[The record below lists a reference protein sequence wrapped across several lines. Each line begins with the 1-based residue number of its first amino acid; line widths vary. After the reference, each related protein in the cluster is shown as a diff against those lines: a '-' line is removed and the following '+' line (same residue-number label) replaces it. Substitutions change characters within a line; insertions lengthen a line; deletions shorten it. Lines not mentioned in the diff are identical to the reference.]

1 MHTKTIALILCFYF
15 YKIIFLQAQFSEIKY
30 IVMEQYQ
37 ISQMLEE
44 KGYIDEPVSKE
55 LKLTEEILKLKKE
68 KNAVILSH
76 YYVESELQDIADYVG
91 DSLGLAQEAAKTTA
105 DLIVFV
111 GVHFMAET
119 AKIINPSKK
128 VILPD
133 LKAGCSLADSAPADK
148 FSEFKSQFP
157 DHKVISYINCTAD
170 LKTLTDVVCTSA
182 NALKIVNSF
191 PPEQKL
197 IFAPDKNLGNYINS
211 LTGREM
217 VLWDGACMVHEKYS
231 LEKIIDII
239 DQNKDAEF
247 IAHPECEKP
256 VLLLADF
263 IGSTTALLNYVGK
276 SETKKFIVAT
286 ESGIL
291 HQMNK
296 LCPDKIFIPAPSID
310 STCGCNDCSY
320 MKLNNLQKLYICLK
334 HELPEVILSDEVIQK
349 AQVPIKR
356 MLEIS

>member
-1 MHTKTIALILCFYF
+1 
-15 YKIIFLQAQFSEIKY
+15 
-30 IVMEQYQ
+30 MEQHE
-37 ISQMLEE
+37 IGLMIEE
-44 KGYIDEPVSKE
+44 RGFIDEAVDPNI
-55 LKLTEEILKLKKE
+55 KLVDEINRLKKE

-76 YYVESELQDIADYVG
+76 YYVESDLQDIADFVG

-105 DLIVFV
+105 DMIVFV

-133 LKAGCSLADSAPADK
+133 LKAGCSLADSAPTEA
-148 FSEFKSQFP
+148 FAEFKAKYP

-170 LKTLTDVVCTSA
+170 LKTMTDVVCTSA
-182 NALKIVNSF
+182 NALQIVNSF
-191 PPEQKL
+191 PKDQKL

-231 LEKIIDII
+231 VEKIIDLM
-239 DQNKDAEF
+239 DQHPDAEF

-256 VLLLADF
+256 VLLLARY
-263 IGSTTALLNYVGK
+263 IGSTTALLKYVEK
-276 SETKKFIVAT
+276 SASRKFIVAT

-291 HQMNK
+291 HQMK
-296 LCPDKIFIPAPSID
+296 KACPDKIFIPAPSVD

-320 MKLNNLQKLYICLK
+320 MKLNSLQKLYVCLK
-334 HELPEVILSDEVIQK
+334 HELPEVTLSEEVIRK
-349 AQVPIKR
+349 AQLPILR
-356 MLEIS
+356 MLEISK